1 MTKFDEMMKK
11 MSQTKQFPIDA
22 QPLDPVLMVNKKI
35 ADSCE
40 GDKKSNNS
48 NEVNE
53 PDSNKY

>member
-22 QPLDPVLMVNKKI
+22 QPLDPALMVNKKI

-40 GDKKSNNS
+40 DDEKSNNS

-53 PDSNKY
+53 PEGNKY